1 MEQKP
6 SVFPTPEQRAKA
18 ENEAEIARLAAYER
32 EKSEVTNF
40 IYDNSKTPPPTPD
53 AAPVDYSV
61 QGHGDAV
68 EMMRRRT
75 EYQMSLRNNEGV
87 VQHPE
92 LSEKSDTRAK
102 VSQEDWARNQRTEE
116 QMKLR
121 DEALARNQ
129 AQTQKYHQQSEASMA
144 KLNNPNNGQNMNQ
157 PQNTQGAP
165 NNYQPS
171 YVPPPSKPPV
181 NNGYGEN
188 YGQNPSSINPV
199 IYELSQPNYNSP
211 FDVIP
216 LPSQGKTYKI
226 NKSSIRLGYMTTA
239 DENILTSPNLLQSG
253 EFLEIL
259 INRKILEPGLRY
271 KDLLVG
277 DRNAIMIW
285 LRATGYGEMYPVTLF
300 DENNVIFDTEL
311 NLNDLKTKN
320 LGAEPDSEGLFY
332 FVFPQ
337 CKAEVKFKMLTCGDV
352 DDIER
357 MVESDT
363 KNGSLVNNG
372 NTYTMERMIVEV
384 NGSRD
389 RHMIREFVNSL
400 RILDGKEFSKYSD
413 KIECG
418 IDLNITVGTP
428 GGGSI
433 ESFLPLN
440 INFFWP
446 NIKL

>member
-1 MEQKP
+1 MDQKP
-6 SVFPTPEQRAKA
+6 SVFPTPEQRAQA
-18 ENEAEIARLAAYER
+18 ANSIEISKLEAYER
-32 EKSEVTNF
+32 EKSEVTNH
-40 IYDNSKTPPPTPD
+40 IYTTSKTPPPRPED
-53 AAPVDYSV
+53 APQDYNV

-75 EYQMSLRNNEGV
+75 EYQMSLQNNQGV

-92 LSEKSDTRAK
+92 LAEKTTERRK
-102 VSQEDWARNQRTEE
+102 FSQEEYEMNKRTEE

-121 DEALARNQ
+121 DEALAMNR
-129 AQTQKYHQQSEASMA
+129 AQTNKYHQQSEASMA
-144 KLNNPNNGQNMNQ
+144 SLNNPNNGQNMNQ
-157 PQNTQGAP
+157 NTQGTP

-171 YVPPPSKPPV
+171 YVPPTPPSKPPV
-181 NNGYGEN
+181 SYGES
-188 YGQNPSSINPV
+188 YGQNPSNINPA
-199 IYELSQPNYNSP
+199 IYELSQPNYNAP

-216 LPSQGKTYKI
+216 LPSQGKTYQ
-226 NKSSIRLGYMTTA
+226 NKKPSIRLGYMTTA
-239 DENILTSPNLLQSG
+239 DESILTSPNLLESG

-285 LRATGYGEMYPVTLF
+285 LRATGYGEMYPVSLF
-300 DENNVIFDTEL
+300 DENNEIFDTDV

-320 LGAEPDSEGLFY
+320 LGAEPDEEGLFD

-337 CKAEVKFKMLTCGDV
+337 CKAVIKFKMLTCGDV
-352 DDIER
+352 DTIER
-357 MVESDT
+357 MVDTDT
-363 KNGSLVNNG
+363 KNGSLTNSG
-372 NTYTMERMIVEV
+372 NMYTMERMIVEV

-389 RHMIREFVNSL
+389 RNMIKEFVNSL
-400 RILDGKEFSKYSD
+400 RIKDGKEFSAYSD

-428 GGGSI
+428 GGS
-433 ESFLPLN
+433 SVATFLPLN
-440 INFFWP
+440 IKFFWP
-446 NIKL
+446 NLKL

>member
-6 SVFPTPEQRAKA
+6 SVFPTPEQRAQA
-18 ENEAEIARLAAYER
+18 ANSIEISKLEAYER
-32 EKSEVTNF
+32 EKSEVTNH
-40 IYDNSKTPPPTPD
+40 IYTASKTPPPRPED
-53 AAPVDYSV
+53 APQDYSV

-75 EYQMSLRNNEGV
+75 EYQMSLQNNQGV

-92 LSEKSDTRAK
+92 LAEKTTERRK
-102 VSQEDWARNQRTEE
+102 FSQEEYEMNKRTEE

-121 DEALARNQ
+121 DEVLAMNR
-129 AQTQKYHQQSEASMA
+129 AQTNKYHQQSEASMA
-144 KLNNPNNGQNMNQ
+144 SLNNPNNGQTMN
-157 PQNTQGAP
+157 QNTQGTP

-171 YVPPPSKPPV
+171 YVPPTPPSKPPV
-181 NNGYGEN
+181 NNGYSES
-188 YGQNPSSINPV
+188 YGQNPSNINPA
-199 IYELSQPNYNSP
+199 IYELSQPNYNAP

-216 LPSQGKTYKI
+216 LPSQGKTYQ
-226 NKSSIRLGYMTTA
+226 NKKPNIRVGFMTTA
-239 DENILTSPNLLQSG
+239 DESILTSPNLLESG

-285 LRATGYGEMYPVTLF
+285 LRATGYGEMYPVTLL
-300 DENNVIFDTEL
+300 DENDQIFDTDV

-320 LGAEPDSEGLFY
+320 LGAEPDEEGLFD
-332 FVFPQ
+332 FIFPQ
-337 CKAEVKFKMLTCGDV
+337 CKAAIKFKMLTCGDV

-357 MVESDT
+357 IVDADK
-363 KNGSLVNNG
+363 KNGSLTNNG
-372 NTYTMERMIVEV
+372 NIYTMERMIVEV

-389 RHMIREFVNSL
+389 RNMIKEFVNSV
-400 RILDGKEFSKYSD
+400 RIKDGKEFSAYSD

-428 GGGSI
+428 GGS
-433 ESFLPLN
+433 SVATFLPLN
-440 INFFWP
+440 IKFFWP